1 MQTIAQQLLEK
12 GKQEGIIQ
20 GMQKGMQQGMQ
31 KGMQQGMHKGIQQGM
46 QKGIQ
51 QGMHK
56 KEIEIVKK
64 ALKAGFSIESIAM
77 LSGLSIDEIRK
88 KQARMKLK

>member
-1 MQTIAQQLLEK
+1 MQKGMQKGMQQGMQK
-12 GKQEGIIQ
+12 GMQQGMQKGMQQ

-31 KGMQQGMHKGIQQGM
+31 KGMQQGMHK
-46 QKGIQ
+46 
-51 QGMHK
+51 
-56 KEIEIVKK
+56 KEIEIVRK

-88 KQARMKLK
+88 KQARMNLK